1 MNTSANIFTPCKLQT
16 GIKVDVVLWCAA
28 EQRYRAWR
36 GTVTDVT
43 DERVKVHYDDQ
54 PGMVSWE
61 ANLRI
66 GRQSIVPVVEPTAW
80 ALDWVDVADEF
91 DEGYTTNDVVSWLPM

>member
-1 MNTSANIFTPCKLQT
+1 MNTSANIFTPRKLHV
-16 GIKVDVVLWCAA
+16 GIKVDVVLWCVA

-36 GTVTDVT
+36 GTVTSVT

-66 GRQSIVPVVEPTAW
+66 GRQSIVPVVEPPTVW
-80 ALDWVDVADEF
+80 AMDASEWP
-91 DEGYTTNDVVSWLPM
+91 SLPHPALPPALC

>member
-1 MNTSANIFTPCKLQT
+1 MNTSANIFTPCKLRV
-16 GIKVDVVLWCAA
+16 GIKVDVVLWCTA
-28 EQRYRAWR
+28 ERRYRAWR

-43 DERVKVHYDDQ
+43 DERVKVLYDDQ

-66 GRQSIVPVVEPTAW
+66 GRQSIVPVVELVLGVNGWTSTAW
-80 ALDWVDVADEF
+80 ALDASEWPA
-91 DEGYTTNDVVSWLPM
+91 LC